1 MKQMEKTRKINQY
14 FQKNKNYYFIGL
26 GIICAFIIGLALNLG
41 MTKKVAMVDVQ
52 KVVNSS
58 AIVNT
63 LKLEYQSK
71 RAELNTWLSNAE
83 KEIEKETVSSKKE
96 KLTKKYQ
103 QELTQKQQA
112 IQQAYTQELQKI
124 DALISEDITRIANEK
139 GYSLVLVKGMVI
151 SGADDIT
158 EFVIEGVR

>member
-1 MKQMEKTRKINQY
+1 MEKTRKITQY

-26 GIICAFIIGLALNLG
+26 GIICAFIIGLAFNLG

-58 AIVNT
+58 AAVNA
-63 LKLEYQSK
+63 LKIEHQGK
-71 RAELNTWLSNAE
+71 MAELQTWLSNAE

-103 QELTQKQQA
+103 QELNQKQQA
-112 IQQAYTQELQKI
+112 VQQAYAQELQKI
-124 DALISEDITRIANEK
+124 DTLISEDITKIANEK
-139 GYSLVLVKGMVI
+139 GYDLVIVKGMVI

-158 EFVIEGVR
+158 EYVIEGVR